1 MLLWSQSELRVL
13 QPMRNKMITYV
24 WLVPI
29 SIWRLVVFAISLNLV
44 FFWFYY
50 AQKWLFN
57 GDQSYLRPPEIILRS
72 DIDDLFYNTVWNI
85 SNGVVT

>member
-1 MLLWSQSELRVL
+1 MKPIRTQSFTANEKQDDNLRL
-13 QPMRNKMITYV
+13 
-24 WLVPI
+24 I
-29 SIWRLVVFAISLNLV
+29 SSNINMEIGSFCHFSEFS